1 MNVFKRPFTFTSFLF
16 ISCFSYLISQVCSAQ
31 TFPTNGAVNNIH
43 SYYAFKNCTLHVD
56 ESSTLNNAVLLI
68 KDGLVVDAGE
78 KVSIPANAVVYD
90 LKGKHIYPSFIEMYS
105 DYGMPEA
112 HSTIQRTHGVAPQME
127 SNIKGA
133 YGWNQAIKADAD
145 GYKVFVNNNDKAD
158 ELRKLG
164 FGLVLTSPK
173 DGVVRGSGAAV
184 LLNTQKRENENIIK
198 DKAAG
203 FYSFSKGSST
213 QDYPSSLMGSIALLR
228 QTYYDAQWYA
238 KSSPLSR
245 WRGAG
250 GEVNIS
256 LEAFNALQI
265 LPSIFEVSDKL
276 NALRADKV
284 GDEFKVKY
292 IIKGRGD
299 EYQRVDDIQQT
310 FCKYIIPLNFPDA
323 FDVEDPYDAE
333 NVTLTE
339 LKHWEMAPANAK
351 FLQEAGITFA
361 LTTADLKDKAKF
373 LKNLRKAVK
382 YGLNEKVALKSLT
395 VIPAEMLGISA
406 QAGALKKGML
416 ANFFISSKNIFEE
429 EAVIYENWVGG
440 TPYRF
445 SDMNMPDIRA
455 EYKLIY
461 NTATYKVEIAGTDA
475 DKPTASI
482 VLKDTTKTTL
492 NITFKNNTLVFNF
505 TKDTATLD
513 RFDLNYNA
521 ADSSFT
527 GKGQSSNS
535 TWYDASLVKTGS
547 LKPATKDTSKSK
559 KDKKKEEPTYGEVF
573 YPFTSFGRPEK
584 HENII
589 SKFKNRLDA
598 ILIKNATVW
607 TNESDTVLK
616 DYDVYIVEGKIVR
629 IAPNIDASKL
639 AFAKKIDAKG
649 KHLTAGIIDE
659 HSHIAISEGVNEG
672 TQASSG
678 EVRIGDVVNSE
689 DINIYRQLAGGV
701 TCAQLLHGSA
711 NPIGGQSQLI
721 KLRWGLSPEAMKY
734 ENAPPFIK
742 FALGENVKQSN
753 WGDVNVVRF
762 PQTRM
767 GVEQVYYDYFTR
779 AKEYKTNLTPNPSPK
794 GEGKSPS
801 PSERDGRVRWEG
813 NRGVVTPRRDL
824 ELDALVEIL
833 DGKRFITCHSYVQS
847 ELLMLMQCADSMGF
861 KINTFTHILEGYKLA
876 DKMKAHNIAASTF
889 ADWWAYKFEV
899 MDAIPYNAA
908 ILTKMGIV
916 TAINSDDAEMGR
928 RLNQEAAKAIKYGGL
943 TETQALKLATLNP
956 AKMLHIDDKVGSIKV
971 GKVADVVL
979 WTDNPLSI
987 NAKVDKTIIDGII
1000 YYDADEDLKMRQELA
1015 KERARIIQ
1023 KMVKEKKAG
1032 VLTQKPELKTP
1043 KLYHCDTMGN

>member
-1 MNVFKRPFTFTSFLF
+1 MNLLERSFLLFF
-16 ISCFSYLISQVCSAQ
+16 IIVSQLIIAQ
-31 TFPTNGAVNNIH
+31 TPTFPTNGAVNNIH

-78 KVSIPANAVVYD
+78 KVSIPVNAVVYD

-105 DYGMPEA
+105 DYGMPEGRTA
-112 HSTIQRTHGVAPQME
+112 SQRNQGAPQME

-133 YGWNQAIKADAD
+133 YGWNQAIKADVD
-145 GYKVFVNNNDKAD
+145 GYKVFTNNDTKAD

-173 DGVVRGSGAAV
+173 DGIVRGSGTV
-184 LLNTQKRENENIIK
+184 ILLNTLKRENENIIK

-238 KSSPLSR
+238 ANKSKT
-245 WRGAG
+245 
-250 GEVNIS
+250 EYNIS
-256 LEAFNALQI
+256 LEAFNTLQT

-299 EYQRVDDIQQT
+299 EYQRVDDIQQS

-351 FLQEAGITFA
+351 FLHEAGVSFA

-395 VIPAEMLGISA
+395 VIPAEMLGIA
-406 QAGALKKGML
+406 DKAGALKKGML

-445 SDMNMPDIRA
+445 SDMNVPDIRA

-461 NTATYKVEIAGTDA
+461 NSAMYKVEIAGTDA

-492 NITFKNNTLVFNF
+492 NIVFKNNTLVFNF
-505 TKDTATLD
+505 NKDTATLD
-513 RFDLNYNA
+513 RFDLNYNST
-521 ADSSFT
+521 DSSFT

-535 TWYDASLVKTGS
+535 TWYDATLVKTGA
-547 LKPATKDTSKSK
+547 LKPSAKDTSKSK

-589 SKFKNRLDA
+589 GKFKNRLGA

-639 AFAKKIDAKG
+639 AFAKTINAKG
-649 KHLTAGIIDE
+649 KHLTAGIVDE

-678 EVRIGDVVNSE
+678 EVRIGDAVNSD

-734 ENAPPFIK
+734 EKAPPFIK
-742 FALGENVKQSN
+742 FALGENVKQAN

-779 AKEYKTNLTPNPSPK
+779 AKEYDKAMTDFASSKDKNKTP
-794 GEGKSPS
+794 
-801 PSERDGRVRWEG
+801 
-813 NRGVVTPRRDL
+813 PRRDL

-833 DGKRFITCHSYVQS
+833 HNTRYITCHSYVQS
-847 ELLMLMQCADSMGF
+847 ELIMLMHAADSMGF
-861 KINTFTHILEGYKLA
+861 KINTFTHILEGYKVA

-899 MDAIPYNAA
+899 LDAIPYNAA
-908 ILTKMGIV
+908 LLTKMGIV

-943 TETQALKLATLNP
+943 SETEALKLATLNP

-1000 YYDADEDLKMRQELA
+1000 YYDADEDLKLREELA

-1023 KMVKEKKAG
+1023 KMIKEKQGGAP
-1032 VLTQKPELKTP
+1032 TQKPEPKKP
-1043 KLYHCDTMGN
+1043 KLYHCDTIDN